1 MEMIL
6 LLIFRKK
13 LKFLMNSFF
22 AKQCTVVP
30 NSSKLLG
37 VFIRETHKYLSTVTF
52 YENEIQKA
60 IRNLDPNKAHGHD
73 MLSIRMLKTC
83 DDSLCGQLGLIF
95 PSCFE
100 NGKFPFE
107 WKKANVVPTYKKN
120 NKQLVKNYR
129 PISLVPICGKIF
141 ERLITNYFISFKKT
155 TLSHQINLD
164 SSLGTHA
171 LINYWLLLMK
181 YINHLTMDTK

>member
-1 MEMIL
+1 
-6 LLIFRKK
+6 
-13 LKFLMNSFF
+13 
-22 AKQCTVVP
+22 
-30 NSSKLLG
+30 
-37 VFIRETHKYLSTVTF
+37 
-52 YENEIQKA
+52 
-60 IRNLDPNKAHGHD
+60 

-107 WKKANVVPTYKKN
+107 WIKANVVPTYKKN

-164 SSLGTHA
+164 SSLETRA
-171 LINYWLLLMK
+171 PINYWLLLTK
-181 YINHLTMDTK
+181 YINQLAMDMK

>member
-13 LKFLMNSFF
+13 LKFLMNSLF

-52 YENEIQKA
+52 YENEIKKA

-164 SSLGTHA
+164 SSLGT
-171 LINYWLLLMK
+171 
-181 YINHLTMDTK
+181 